1 MVPRIRSLDVFPDS
15 HSIVLHWEGG
25 ISSVKDM
32 FDLIASRKI
41 FAPLAEGAEFEA
53 VRIAEDGRA
62 LEWPSGAD
70 YCADAL
76 WLETVK
82 HADGSEQERQYA

>member
-1 MVPRIRSLDVFPDS
+1 M
-15 HSIVLHWEGG
+15 VLHWEGG
-25 ISSVKDM
+25 TSSVKDM
-32 FDLIASRKI
+32 SGLIASRRI
-41 FAPLAEGAEFEA
+41 FAPLAEGTEFEA
-53 VRIAEDGRA
+53 VRITDDGRA

-82 HADGSEQERQYA
+82 PSDGSEQERQYA